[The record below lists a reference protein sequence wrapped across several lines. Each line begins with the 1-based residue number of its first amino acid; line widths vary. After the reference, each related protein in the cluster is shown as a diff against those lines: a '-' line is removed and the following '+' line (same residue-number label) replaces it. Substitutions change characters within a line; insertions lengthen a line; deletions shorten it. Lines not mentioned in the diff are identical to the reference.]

1 MCILGTNSNIK
12 IRIQLREFIISNQP
26 INEIIESKEF
36 KNLTFFNEEEIA
48 K

>member
-1 MCILGTNSNIK
+1 MYFLDTNSNIK
-12 IRIQLREFIISNQP
+12 IRIQLREFIISNQS

-36 KNLTFFNEEEIA
+36 KNLTLFNEEEIA